1 MYTINGNLMHM
12 DRDGNYIMHGAK
24 GSEWKTHKYVD
35 KILKNGKWVYTYA
48 KNKTSQAARTL
59 KGRAIV
65 GFNKSGVGKEIRNFT
80 HYKTNKKN
88 LGKIEKKI
96 GVNSKLGDYYFNKFS
111 KEDVQSVNA
120 WNKGQDAVLKAR
132 QANKRA
138 TTFQNAANNANE
150 KAAIARTDKIDPDLR
165 RYLEKNEDGSY
176 TQKVSSPLAGGPDKE
191 YKKYSDEVNK
201 YGSLAE
207 KNKDIVSK
215 KEREANA
222 WSSYSDALYKD
233 SMDAFIKARKYNKVA
248 NDIESGKN
256 YQDLKYQVENSKGGK
271 AAKKVENAVNKINE
285 TKKKVSDTVSKTA
298 SSAKSKVKETTDNVK
313 KKTKETASKVKGTAV
328 STANKAVK
336 TADKVATKATDE
348 FVSRI
353 IDSMERAN
361 VKKAEVKPAEV
372 KPITLKENILKENI
386 LKENVLKENVIGEK
400 KRKKKR

>member
-24 GSEWKTHKYVD
+24 GSEWKTHKYID

-111 KEDVQSVNA
+111 KEDVQSLNA
-120 WNKGQDAVLKAR
+120 WNKGQGAVLKAR
-132 QANKRA
+132 QANERA

-165 RYLEKNEDGSY
+165 RYLEKNKDGSY

-207 KNKDIVSK
+207 KNKDIASK

-222 WSSYSDALYKD
+222 WSSYSDALDKD

-271 AAKKVENAVNKINE
+271 AAKKVEDAVNKLTE
-285 TKKKVSDTVSKTA
+285 TKKNVKDAASKAKDTA
-298 SSAKSKVKETTDNVK
+298 SKATSSVKTKAKEIGDKISGEEAYNKYQEYNQKAKDALDNLLSAKSPEEKEKASAIRQEYLEKAGEAYRD
-313 KKTKETASKVKGTAV
+313 ASKSLG
-328 STANKAVK
+328 S
-336 TADKVATKATDE
+336 
-348 FVSRI
+348 
-353 IDSMERAN
+353 
-361 VKKAEVKPAEV
+361 
-372 KPITLKENILKENI
+372 
-386 LKENVLKENVIGEK
+386 VIGKFEK
-400 KRKKKR
+400 TGSSLRLPLTKKKKKR